1 MLTNNSFEPV
11 MRTTTVLL
19 TVSDCLYGVFVCLH
33 QVDERADPSGI
44 SFFAPPC
51 LCCCIMKSHDSRTP
65 YLPTYWC
72 LTFNIYLKKKKKTTL
87 RLEWFMS
94 TSAEQSRASLQEWL
108 KCAFIHTGISPKQH
122 LVGKYLCCNFPA
134 MYKLPCP
141 SDSQERFVLCGLVN
155 LQILRV

>member
-1 MLTNNSFEPV
+1 

-72 LTFNIYLKKKKKTTL
+72 LTFNIYLKKKKKQPWDWNGL
-87 RLEWFMS
+87 WVLQQSSQGHHYKSDWNVPLSIQEFPPNSIWWGNIFAAIFQQCINYPVPLIHKKGLYCVDWS
-94 TSAEQSRASLQEWL
+94 TCKFCECKSNITFT
-108 KCAFIHTGISPKQH
+108 K
-122 LVGKYLCCNFPA
+122 
-134 MYKLPCP
+134 
-141 SDSQERFVLCGLVN
+141 
-155 LQILRV
+155 